1 MPLMLNV
8 VTLLIPLLIDAIV
21 ESFRL
26 ITKEGLNG
34 IIMVIGEK
42 KIEKFA
48 SVSAFNVIDV
58 QKEFFDDAVKRTP
71 LNSGIKIDEIRESIN
86 GNIGE
91 MEAMRMSAFFSFF
104 HDEEVLS
111 EVNFEKRVV
120 SLSEIG
126 MLACDSKVSVSSTVS
141 SGISMTVSTSANSV
155 CSESSSKSS
164 E

>member
-1 MPLMLNV
+1 MLKV

-91 MEAMRMSAFFSFF
+91 MEAMRMSAFFLFF

-111 EVNFEKRVV
+111 EAVWEKRVE
-120 SLSEIG
+120 SLSECV
-126 MLACDSKVSVSSTVS
+126 MVACDSKESDSSTVS
-141 SGISMTVSTSANSV
+141 SGISMPVSTSAKSD